1 MAEQNIANVTGIYG
15 RTATAT
21 LGTTE
26 ADQLVTATNT
36 LIKINTA
43 IASNITTSSATVSLR
58 YGTDAYIAYEIT
70 VPPGSSIALIGKD
83 TPVYLMESN
92 TLRAKAST
100 SNSIDLVVSYEVI
113 LTA

>member
-15 RTATAT
+15 RTTASA

-26 ADQLVTATNT
+26 TNFLTTLTNT

-43 IASNITTSSATVSLR
+43 IASNKSGSAATVSLR

-92 TLRAKAST
+92 ILKAEAGS
-100 SNSIDLVVSYEVI
+100 SNAIDLVVSYEVI
-113 LTA
+113 VTA

>member
-26 ADQLVTATNT
+26 ANQLVTITNT

-43 IASNITTSSATVSLR
+43 IASNISNASATVSLR

-83 TPVYLMESN
+83 TPVYLMEAN
-92 TLRAKAST
+92 LLKAKASA
-100 SNSIDLVVSYEVI
+100 SSSIDLVISYEVI
-113 LTA
+113 VTA

>member
-15 RTATAT
+15 RTATST

-26 ADQLVTATNT
+26 SNQLVTITNT

-43 IASNITTSSATVSLR
+43 IASNISNASATVSLR

-92 TLRAKAST
+92 LLKAKASA
-100 SNSIDLVVSYEVI
+100 SSSIDLVVSYEVI
-113 LTA
+113 VTA